1 MNILMVDDEPIE
13 LEQLEF
19 LIKPMIPLWNLYTA
33 IDSIQA
39 LELSKSIDFQL
50 AFVDIELPG
59 KSGLELAK
67 ELKKVNEQLVII
79 ILTAHQ
85 DFEYAKQ
92 SIKIGVSEYLTKPII
107 KDELKNVLEH
117 HTNDI
122 QTKEYSPMILK
133 TLNMIHKSYKDK
145 INLEDV
151 ANHIHVNIS
160 YLSRKFKAE
169 TDTSFSEYLTKFRI
183 EMAKTL
189 LLSHNR
195 YSISD
200 VAEKTGFNSLHYFS
214 SSFRKQVGMSPKQ
227 YQEMKL

>member
-1 MNILMVDDEPIE
+1 MNILMVDDEPIV

-19 LIKPMIPLWNLYTA
+19 LIKPMCPLWNLYSA
-33 IDSIQA
+33 MDSIQA
-39 LELSKSIDFQL
+39 LELSKNIDFQL

-67 ELKKVNEQLVII
+67 ELKKFNNQLEII

-107 KDELKNVLEH
+107 KDELKGAVER

-122 QTKEYSPMILK
+122 ELKEYSEMIRK
-133 TLNMIHKSYKDK
+133 ALNIIHKRYKEK
-145 INLEDV
+145 TALGDV
-151 ANHIHVNIS
+151 ANDIHVNTS
-160 YLSRKFKAE
+160 YLSRKFKEE
-169 TDTSFSEYLTKFRI
+169 TDISFSEYLTNYRI
-183 EMAKTL
+183 EMAKNL

-200 VAEKTGFNSLHYFS
+200 VAEGTGFNSLHYFS
-214 SSFRKQVGMSPKQ
+214 SSFKKQVGMSPKQ
-227 YQEMKL
+227 YQAMKL